1 MSDSA
6 ILIGHGQAGLAVA
19 RRAAALAGHSDRVQA
34 CEPSDFLATLER
46 RAGQVPGNTAIRTVH
61 VVQTDGEEDMRAALA
76 FLPEVARIDTT
87 IAVHVD
93 QWIIA
98 MVGQR
103 WDDAELDI
111 LTGADPGRPPYSLLV
126 VSRSNEARALL
137 PPEAELAM
145 AGDLAHALTS
155 GPLRQ
160 ALVAGQGR
168 VQVGAGAAAAYYRR
182 EPILAGI
189 LAFHARRSLLDPIL
203 EPWPSE
209 GRYAQQADGWLDAV
223 SGGVEALG
231 AELARGINGPRPR
244 DLVAVDPHTGT
255 ATPPELLVDTLQT
268 YIDLTVNDRLA
279 RATRSVDEVAARQ
292 RARLREQLFTST
304 MEVLHESQ
312 NLGATTEFLEYLSTA
327 LGREAGAVWAASSA
341 VGPEFDPPP
350 LLKEIGEAVAGLPHG
365 PSGATRAAGMA
376 GIGLGVGVVLG
387 GFVAPLV
394 ALGVGAAAALT
405 GAGGVLLG
413 VWMKR
418 RALDGARRR
427 LLDQLQQ
434 HVWFRVE
441 QHITDQLWGL
451 LAYLVRLVG
460 RPDDLESGCLG
471 GVAKMRAS
479 SQDYLQHLE
488 RVIAERFHEELTPTE
503 FSIFLPRPE
512 DSPTEALA
520 ARYGLP
526 PEFDV
531 TRALLAGITDG
542 MDRPGGFVPEE
553 AFARFYTAGGA
564 NPPSGLWNNLSELL
578 ADSPGALAAVGGLL
592 SQGTAPLA
600 HPQEDVPQDKV
611 SRFAYLSRNLP
622 EDTAASLLAYADAT
636 GSSRGDDPDAIT
648 WVSVRRIQDVRTT
661 DAGGS
666 RDHD

>member
-1 MSDSA
+1 M
-6 ILIGHGQAGLAVA
+6 
-19 RRAAALAGHSDRVQA
+19 
-34 CEPSDFLATLER
+34 
-46 RAGQVPGNTAIRTVH
+46 
-61 VVQTDGEEDMRAALA
+61 
-76 FLPEVARIDTT
+76 
-87 IAVHVD
+87 
-93 QWIIA
+93 
-98 MVGQR
+98 
-103 WDDAELDI
+103 
-111 LTGADPGRPPYSLLV
+111 
-126 VSRSNEARALL
+126 
-137 PPEAELAM
+137 
-145 AGDLAHALTS
+145 
-155 GPLRQ
+155 
-160 ALVAGQGR
+160 
-168 VQVGAGAAAAYYRR
+168 GAGAAAAYYRR

-578 ADSPGALAAVGGLL
+578 ADSPGALAAVGG
-592 SQGTAPLA
+592 SCRRGPPPSPTPKRTSRRTRSPGSRTSAAIFRRTPQPPCWRTPMRRVPLA
-600 HPQEDVPQDKV
+600 ATTRTPSPGCRCAGSRTCAPRTQGVPVTTTDPSPAPRPTVVRPTCGHQRRRRCRTRWPRSSLGAR
-611 SRFAYLSRNLP
+611 SRRSSWVGSGSRSTCRGGHCGWRPRPCGPGPSPRPLGWIAP
-622 EDTAASLLAYADAT
+622 WPAATAT
-636 GSSRGDDPDAIT
+636 GSRP
-648 WVSVRRIQDVRTT
+648 RQTT
-661 DAGGS
+661 RACTAGRS
-666 RDHD
+666 SARSQAWRW